1 MNTLNRFST
10 ENIADLKKY
19 QNVHFIGIG
28 GIGVSAIAR
37 MMLLEGKNVSGS
49 DTKDSGITDEL
60 SLLGAA
66 IFIGQSK
73 ENIKENVDLVVYTV
87 AVLEDNPEFISA
99 KERGIKCLSYPEVL
113 GLISKNKKTIA
124 VSGTHGKTTTTAMI
138 ARIFID
144 SGKEPTV
151 VVGSKL
157 LEGSDNL
164 RSNFVA
170 GEGEY
175 FIVEACEYRRS
186 FLNIHPTIG
195 VITNIDNDHLDYYKD
210 LEDIQSAFRSFAEL
224 IPKEGVLICDRS
236 DERLKSVIE
245 GLTCT
250 IVDYMDFY
258 DENIEIS
265 VSGEHNRKN
274 ASVAIAVGSVC
285 GIDVSESKKALKEFK
300 GTWRRFENKGETTN
314 GVFVYDDYGH
324 HPTEVRATLAGA
336 REKFPN
342 KKITVV
348 FQPHLYSRTRLLID
362 DFAKS
367 FDDADEVLFLPI
379 YAAREPF
386 DGSIKSEMLAE
397 KIGDKAMSFLNFSDI
412 ENHLKNSLKESDIL
426 ITMGAGDVYKVGEH
440 LLQAM

>member
-1 MNTLNRFST
+1 MNTFNRLST
-10 ENIADLKKY
+10 ENIVDLKKH

-37 MMLLEGKNVSGS
+37 MMILEGKNVSGS

-60 SLLGAA
+60 SLLGAT
-66 IFIGQSK
+66 IFMGQSK

-87 AVLEDNPEFISA
+87 AVLGDNPEFISA

-124 VSGTHGKTTTTAMI
+124 VSGTHGKTTTTAMV

-224 IPKEGVLICDRS
+224 ISKEGVLICDRS
-236 DERLKSVIE
+236 DERLKSVIK

-250 IVDYMDFY
+250 IIDYMDFY

-274 ASVAIAVGSVC
+274 AAVAIAVGSVC
-285 GIDVSESKKALKEFK
+285 GIDVSESKKALKEFN
-300 GTWRRFENKGETTN
+300 GTWRRFENKGKTN
-314 GVFVYDDYGH
+314 SGVFVYDDYGH
-324 HPTEVRATLAGA
+324 HPTEVKATLAGA

-348 FQPHLYSRTRLLID
+348 FQPHLYSRTKLLLG

-367 FDDADEVLFLPI
+367 FDDADEVLLLPI

-397 KIGDKAMSFLNFSDI
+397 KIGDKAMPFLNFSDT

-440 LLQAM
+440 LLD

>member
-73 ENIKENVDLVVYTV
+73 DNIKENVDLVVYTV

-250 IVDYMDFY
+250 IIDYMDFY

>member
-60 SLLGAA
+60 SLLGAT
-66 IFIGQSK
+66 IFMGQSK

-210 LEDIQSAFRSFAEL
+210 LEDIQSAFRSFSEL

>member
-1 MNTLNRFST
+1 MNTFNRLST
-10 ENIADLKKY
+10 ENIVDLKKH

-37 MMLLEGKNVSGS
+37 MMILEGKNVSGS

-60 SLLGAA
+60 SLLGAT
-66 IFIGQSK
+66 IFMGQSK
-73 ENIKENVDLVVYTV
+73 DNIKENVDLVVYTV
-87 AVLEDNPEFISA
+87 AVLGDNPEFISA

-113 GLISKNKKTIA
+113 GLISKNKKTIT

-265 VSGEHNRKN
+265 VSGE
-274 ASVAIAVGSVC
+274 
-285 GIDVSESKKALKEFK
+285 
-300 GTWRRFENKGETTN
+300 
-314 GVFVYDDYGH
+314 
-324 HPTEVRATLAGA
+324 
-336 REKFPN
+336 
-342 KKITVV
+342 
-348 FQPHLYSRTRLLID
+348 
-362 DFAKS
+362 
-367 FDDADEVLFLPI
+367 
-379 YAAREPF
+379 
-386 DGSIKSEMLAE
+386 
-397 KIGDKAMSFLNFSDI
+397 
-412 ENHLKNSLKESDIL
+412 
-426 ITMGAGDVYKVGEH
+426 
-440 LLQAM
+440 

>member
-1 MNTLNRFST
+1 MNTFNRLST
-10 ENIADLKKY
+10 ENIVDLKKH

-37 MMLLEGKNVSGS
+37 MMILDGKNVSGS

-60 SLLGAA
+60 SLLGAT
-66 IFIGQSK
+66 IFMGQSND
-73 ENIKENVDLVVYTV
+73 NIKENVDLVVYTV

-250 IVDYMDFY
+250 IIDYMDFY

-274 ASVAIAVGSVC
+274 AAVAIAVGSVC

-300 GTWRRFENKGETTN
+300 GTWRRFENKGKTN
-314 GVFVYDDYGH
+314 SGVFVYDDYGH
-324 HPTEVRATLAGA
+324 HPTEVKATLAGA

-348 FQPHLYSRTRLLID
+348 FQPHLYSRTKLLLG
-362 DFAKS
+362 DFVKS
-367 FDDADEVLFLPI
+367 FDDADEVLLLPI

-440 LLQAM
+440 LLN

>member
-1 MNTLNRFST
+1 MNTFNRLST
-10 ENIADLKKY
+10 ENIVDLKKH

-37 MMLLEGKNVSGS
+37 MMILEGKNVSGS

-60 SLLGAA
+60 SLLGAT
-66 IFIGQSK
+66 IFMGQSK

-87 AVLEDNPEFISA
+87 AVLGDNPEFISA

-124 VSGTHGKTTTTAMI
+124 VSGTHGKTTTTAMV

-224 IPKEGVLICDRS
+224 ISKEGVLICDRS
-236 DERLKSVIE
+236 DERLKSVIK

-250 IVDYMDFY
+250 IIDYMDLQPSMGTIDLNMHFLFPYETFKNKWARFY
-258 DENIEIS
+258 
-265 VSGEHNRKN
+265 
-274 ASVAIAVGSVC
+274 
-285 GIDVSESKKALKEFK
+285 IDVDFDYNDD
-300 GTWRRFENKGETTN
+300 RFTRAWYAPNDDN
-314 GVFVYDDYGH
+314 ANDVLVFVENAAT
-324 HPTEVRATLAGA
+324 PTATPVANWTPTNTPANTATPTSLPTA
-336 REKFPN
+336 
-342 KKITVV
+342 TVTPTPTVTPLDTPTPVIYNGKV
-348 FQPHLYSRTRLLID
+348 FWDGQHLWGMTASTAIPV
-362 DFAKS
+362 
-367 FDDADEVLFLPI
+367 E
-379 YAAREPF
+379 
-386 DGSIKSEMLAE
+386 
-397 KIGDKAMSFLNFSDI
+397 
-412 ENHLKNSLKESDIL
+412 
-426 ITMGAGDVYKVGEH
+426 
-440 LLQAM
+440 

>member
-1 MNTLNRFST
+1 MNNTKLVL
-10 ENIADLKKY
+10 ENNIDLKKY
-19 QNVHFIGIG
+19 QNIHFLGIG

-49 DTKDSGITDEL
+49 DTKDSEITNEL
-60 SLLGAA
+60 SLLGAT
-66 IFIGQSK
+66 IFSGHNK
-73 ENIKENVDLVVYTV
+73 ENIKENIDLVVYTV
-87 AVLEDNPEFISA
+87 AVLEDNPEFVSA
-99 KERGIKCLSYPEVL
+99 KEQGIKCLSYPEIL

-210 LEDIQSAFRSFAEL
+210 LEDIQSAFKSFAEL

-245 GLTCT
+245 GLNCT
-250 IVDYMDFY
+250 INDYMDFY
-258 DENIEIS
+258 EENMEIS

-274 ASVAIAVGSVC
+274 AAVAIAVGSVC
-285 GIDVSESKKALKEFK
+285 GIDASLSKRALKEFK
-300 GTWRRFENKGETTN
+300 GTWRRFENKGKTN
-314 GVFVYDDYGH
+314 SGVFVYDDYGH
-324 HPTEVRATLAGA
+324 HPTEVKATLVGA
-336 REKFPN
+336 REKFPD

-348 FQPHLYSRTRLLID
+348 FQPHLYSRTKLLLG
-362 DFAKS
+362 DFVKS
-367 FDDADEVLFLPI
+367 FDDADEVLLLPI

-386 DGSIKSEMLAE
+386 DGSIKSEMLVE
-397 KIGDKAMSFLNFSDI
+397 KIGDKAKSFLNFSDV
-412 ENHLKNSLKESDIL
+412 ENYLKNNLKESDIL
-426 ITMGAGDVYKVGEH
+426 ITMGAGDVYKVGEN
-440 LLQAM
+440 LLK

>member
-73 ENIKENVDLVVYTV
+73 DNIKENVDLVVYTV